1 MQKTKL
7 LLVLSILLL
16 AVLAC
21 NALATP
27 TSPTPE
33 AEMTAIV
40 EVVSTPTARNNIPL
54 NEAEVP
60 RISLEK
66 ARAAIES
73 GAAIVIDV
81 RSKEAYAASHIP
93 GALNIQLGEFETD
106 PTGLGLDKDQWIITY
121 CT

>member
-7 LLVLSILLL
+7 LLVLSTLLL

-21 NALATP
+21 NAQATP
-27 TSPTPE
+27 TSPAPE
-33 AEMTAIV
+33 AEMTTIV
-40 EVVSTPTARNNIPL
+40 EVVSTPTARNSIPL

-106 PTGLGLDKDQWIITY
+106 PNGLGLDKDQWIITY

>member
-7 LLVLSILLL
+7 LLVFSTLLL

-33 AEMTAIV
+33 AEMTASV

-54 NEAEVP
+54 NEPEVP

-106 PTGLGLDKDQWIITY
+106 PTGLGLDKDQWIFTY